1 MPKYLIT
8 GSYTQEGVKG
18 LLKDGGTKRREVV
31 ENLAKGLGGSIEAFY
46 YAFGDDDV
54 FVIADM
60 PDDATAAAVSLT
72 VAASG
77 SVRLKTTPLIDPE
90 TIDEAAKKSVN
101 YIRPGG

>member
-8 GSYTQEGVKG
+8 GSYTREGVKG
-18 LLKDGGTKRREVV
+18 LLKDGGTRRRQVV
-31 ENLAKGLGGSIEAFY
+31 EDLAKGLGGSIDALYF
-46 YAFGDDDV
+46 AFGGDDV

-77 SVRLKTTPLIDPE
+77 SVRLKTTPLMTPE

-101 YIRPGG
+101 YTPPGA